1 MLTERAN
8 DRTVGTYSKIS
19 ILFKRLYD
27 TCKDMKINT
36 TIWLLFVCAYID
48 IYKMLCI
55 KKKKIIKDI
64 FQSVNGGFLF
74 RNEIIINFHFFFIF
88 HILLF
93 RLCIHVL
100 QLKKILNYYIKYNA
114 VYNNRKTIY
123 VYFV

>member
-55 KKKKIIKDI
+55 KKKDYK
-64 FQSVNGGFLF
+64 G
-74 RNEIIINFHFFFIF
+74 
-88 HILLF
+88 
-93 RLCIHVL
+93 
-100 QLKKILNYYIKYNA
+100 
-114 VYNNRKTIY
+114 
-123 VYFV
+123 YFPIC